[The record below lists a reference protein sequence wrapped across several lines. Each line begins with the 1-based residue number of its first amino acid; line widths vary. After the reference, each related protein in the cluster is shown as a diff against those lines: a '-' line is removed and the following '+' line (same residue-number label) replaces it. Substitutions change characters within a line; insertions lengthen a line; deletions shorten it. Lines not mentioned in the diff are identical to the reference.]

1 MIEDVVLS
9 GDEETVAGRLRELFD
24 WGATEILAHPITAGS
39 DASAS
44 MDRSLN
50 LIATVGQ
57 GL

>member
-24 WGATEILAHPITAGS
+24 WGATEVLAHPITAGG